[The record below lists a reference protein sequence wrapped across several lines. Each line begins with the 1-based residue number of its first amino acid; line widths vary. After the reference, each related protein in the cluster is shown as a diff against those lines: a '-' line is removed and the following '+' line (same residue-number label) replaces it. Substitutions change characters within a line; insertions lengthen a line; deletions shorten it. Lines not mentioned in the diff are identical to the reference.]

1 MADTKDTKHEAKH
14 EATPTGDLPPPESPI
29 KPGGITNAPVPVYVV
44 ETPARPDPLA
54 SEPEVQRIEVSADVM
69 NLAYLLEQPPEVLA
83 NSLDGKAADG
93 TDDPNATP
101 LTEGQIAGLLE
112 TERSG
117 KNRTDIVKVLC
128 DRLGIAT
135 PYEVT
140 SAGPNYTNPVNRD
153 VVAPVTPA

>member
-1 MADTKDTKHEAKH
+1 MADKKTADT
-14 EATPTGDLPPPESPI
+14 
-29 KPGGITNAPVPVYVV
+29 
-44 ETPARPDPLA
+44 
-54 SEPEVQRIEVSADVM
+54 EPEGEGPRIVKTADVM
-69 NLAYLLEQPPEVLA
+69 HLAELLESPPETLKA
-83 NSLDGKAADG
+83 RLDGKTPDG
-93 TDDPNATP
+93 NDDPNAAG

-128 DRLGIAT
+128 DRLGIKS

-153 VVAPVTPA
+153 VLER

>member
-1 MADTKDTKHEAKH
+1 MADTKDTKHETKH
-14 EATPTGDLPPPESPI
+14 EANPTGDAP
-29 KPGGITNAPVPVYVV
+29 GITPKPPLADRPADPVPVYVV
-44 ETPARPDPLA
+44 DTPARPDPLA

-83 NSLDGKAADG
+83 NSLDGKLPDG
-93 TDDPNATP
+93 SPDPNATP

-117 KNRTDIVKVLC
+117 KNRTDIVQVLC